1 MKKAIITV
9 LGILTG
15 ISLVLLG
22 YMLLMYQYMQDA
34 NLGYPVPEKVTDGRE
49 IHSPYEAPD
58 FEKAADRREEETEKA
73 VSLSFVGDVN
83 LDGFQE
89 LYGSSGIS
97 ALLSDSC
104 VKELTSA
111 DYTMGNHEFAFSTRG
126 EPAEKQ
132 YVYREDPKLVSVLT
146 DMGMDIVSLANNH
159 ALDYGKDALIDTMDT
174 LSGAGIAYVG
184 AGADYNEA
192 KALKKA
198 ELKGKTFGFLAA
210 SRVIP
215 ETGWNA
221 GSATPGMF
229 TCYDSAGLIKA
240 IKEAKESCDVV
251 IVYLHWGVE
260 RVEYPED
267 YERKLGK
274 DCIDAGADLVLGSHP
289 HILQGFEFYRGKA
302 ICYSLGNFLF
312 MKTTDTLV
320 LQASVSEENEI
331 TLRLS
336 PYVRE
341 GNRLVETKDKKALFS
356 HLQEI
361 SFNVTIDENG
371 YLKEAVTNE

>member
-1 MKKAIITV
+1 MKKAIISI
-9 LGILTG
+9 LGVLTG

-22 YMLLMYQYMQDA
+22 YMLLMYQYTQDA
-34 NLGYPVPEKVTDGRE
+34 NLGYPVPEKRMDERE

-58 FEKAADRREEETEKA
+58 FEKMTEAPKEMEGKVTLA
-73 VSLSFVGDVN
+73 FVGDVN
-83 LDGFQE
+83 LNGFQE
-89 LYGSSGIS
+89 LYGSAGIS
-97 ALLSDSC
+97 ALLSDAC
-104 VKELTSA
+104 VKELVSA
-111 DYTMGNHEFAFSTRG
+111 DYTMGNHEFAFSIRG
-126 EPAEKQ
+126 EPAQKQ
-132 YVYREDPKLVSVLT
+132 YVFREDPKLVSVLT

-159 ALDYGKDALIDTMDT
+159 ALDYGTDALLDTMDT
-174 LSGAGIAYVG
+174 LSGAGISYVG

-192 KALKKA
+192 KALKTV
-198 ELKGKTFGFLAA
+198 ELKEKTFGFLAA
-210 SRVIP
+210 SHVIP

-221 GSATPGMF
+221 GSSTPGMF
-229 TCYDSAGLIKA
+229 TCYDAAELIKA
-240 IKEAKESCDVV
+240 VQEAKESCDVV
-251 IVYLHWGVE
+251 IVYLHWGTE

-289 HILQGFEFYRGKA
+289 HILQGFEFYKGKA
-302 ICYSLGNFLF
+302 ICYSLGNFIFL
-312 MKTTDTLV
+312 KTTDTLV
-320 LQASVSEENEI
+320 LQALVSEENGI

-341 GNRLVETKDKKALFS
+341 GNRLVEPKDRKTLFS

-371 YLKEAVTNE
+371 YLKEAATNE